1 MICRLFVMELSA
13 DGRIDERGIL
23 VYNDLYTNSMCL
35 RRREVMAMKNIS
47 RWLSALLAV
56 TLLLVSSLAAVADDT
71 EVYIPNRIEK
81 LQLPDR
87 GEKYKGDPFLT
98 GMEGAVTYL
107 EREST
112 VVKAENGKDAR
123 GRIKTKKVTLKY
135 ISKVTTVYPE
145 GNYIRK
151 VVAEYGN
158 DKKKSLTKYTITYQ
172 VGEKQQYTVSY
183 APKTNTVVEDHA
195 SGKITFVDHGVHT
208 YTNVDTGDS
217 YTVDADA
224 NLPSTTLFKDS
235 LGGVYLHHYDQDEI
249 LEAFYTDGKVDLKSG
264 SGDNAN
270 AWYSY
275 DVIKGV
281 YVPAGKGGLR
291 APKSFKSPRVQ

>member
-1 MICRLFVMELSA
+1 MI
-13 DGRIDERGIL
+13 
-23 VYNDLYTNSMCL
+23 
-35 RRREVMAMKNIS
+35 MKNIS
-47 RWLSALLAV
+47 RWMSALLAV
-56 TLLLVSSLAAVADDT
+56 ALLLTSSLAAVADDT

-87 GEKYKGDPFLT
+87 GEKYEGDPFLT

-123 GRIKTKKVTLKY
+123 GRTKTKNVSLKY

-151 VVAEYGN
+151 VVADYGN
-158 DKKKSLTKYTITYQ
+158 DKKKSLTKYSITYQ
-172 VGEKQQYTVSY
+172 VGEKQLYTVSY
-183 APKTNTVVEDHA
+183 APKTNTVLEDHV
-195 SGKITFVDHGVHT
+195 GHRITYVDHGIVKKV
-208 YTNVDTGDS
+208 NVDTGEV
-217 YTVDADA
+217 YTVNTDA
-224 NLPSTTLFKDS
+224 NLPSQTLFKDS
-235 LGGVYLHHYDQDEI
+235 LGGVYLHHYEQDEI
-249 LEAFYTDGKVDLKSG
+249 LEAFYTDGKIDLKSG
-264 SGDNAN
+264 SGNNAN

-275 DVIKGV
+275 DSIHGI
-281 YVPAGKGGLR
+281 YVPAHKSGLR

>member
-1 MICRLFVMELSA
+1 M
-13 DGRIDERGIL
+13 
-23 VYNDLYTNSMCL
+23 T
-35 RRREVMAMKNIS
+35 MKNIS
-47 RWLSALLAV
+47 RWMSALLAV
-56 TLLLVSSLAAVADDT
+56 ALLLTSSLAAVADDT

-112 VVKAENGKDAR
+112 VIRAENGKDAR
-123 GRIKTKKVTLKY
+123 GRTKTKKVTLRY

-172 VGEKQQYTVSY
+172 VGEKQLYTVSY
-183 APKTNTVVEDHA
+183 APKTNTVVEDHYR
-195 SGKITFVDHGVHT
+195 GRITFVDHGVHS
-208 YTNVDTGDS
+208 YTNVDTGEVF
-217 YTVDADA
+217 TVDADA
-224 NLPSTTLFKDS
+224 NLPSKTLFKDS
-235 LGGVYLHHYDQDEI
+235 QGGVYLHHYDQDEI

-275 DVIKGV
+275 DSIKGI
-281 YVPAGKGGLR
+281 YVPANKGGLR

>member
-13 DGRIDERGIL
+13 AGRIDERGIL

-47 RWLSALLAV
+47 RWMSALLAV
-56 TLLLVSSLAAVADDT
+56 TLLLASSLAAVADDT

-123 GRIKTKKVTLKY
+123 GRTKTKKVTLKY

-158 DKKKSLTKYTITYQ
+158 DKKKSLTKYSITYQ

-183 APKTNTVVEDHA
+183 APKTNTVLEDH
-195 SGKITFVDHGVHT
+195 SNGRITYTDHGPYT
-208 YTNVDTGDS
+208 YTNPGTGKEV
-217 YTVDADA
+217 TINLDA
-224 NLPSTTLFKDS
+224 NLPSAVLIKNAQ
-235 LGGVYLHHYDQDEI
+235 GGVYLHHYDQDEI

-275 DVIKGV
+275 DVIKGI